1 MRRGMI
7 WRETGRTESITEK
20 GSYRKKEGST
30 VMAVNTKRA
39 LTESL
44 LKLLHTKRF
53 DKITISEITNGCGM
67 NRMTF
72 YYHFSDIYDLV
83 VWLIENYLRGL
94 SRERKDSK
102 DWKNAFTTMLNKI
115 EEYKVEVVNFYNGIP
130 RDRAESFMNYIFYA
144 VFNDIVT
151 TMILD
156 LGIEEKDYDFM
167 LKFICYGFVGTILEW
182 ISNGLPE
189 EEIDE
194 IVRRTALIVEGTGW
208 KRLKESV

>member
-1 MRRGMI
+1 
-7 WRETGRTESITEK
+7 
-20 GSYRKKEGST
+20 
-30 VMAVNTKRA
+30 MAVNTKRA

-44 LKLLHTKRF
+44 MKLLHTKRF

-72 YYHFSDIYDLV
+72 YYHFSDIYDLM
-83 VWLIENYLRGL
+83 VWCIENYLRGL
-94 SRERKDSK
+94 SRDRKDSK
-102 DWKNAFTTMLNKI
+102 DWKSAFTAMLHKI
-115 EEYKVEVVNFYNGIP
+115 ESYRAEVINFYNGVP
-130 RDRAESFMNYIFYA
+130 RDKAESLMNYIFYA

-167 LKFICYGFVGTILEW
+167 LKFICYGFVGTVLEW

-189 EEIDE
+189 DEIDE
-194 IVRRTALIVEGTGW
+194 IVRRTALIVEDTGW

>member
-1 MRRGMI
+1 
-7 WRETGRTESITEK
+7 
-20 GSYRKKEGST
+20 
-30 VMAVNTKRA
+30 MAINTKRA

-115 EEYKVEVVNFYNGIP
+115 EEYKVEIINFYNGIP
-130 RDRAESFMNYIFYA
+130 RDRAESLMNYIFYA